1 MARTPPKKA
10 AAKNGVT
17 DFLARIKRDKAE
29 FVDFRFT
36 DTLGKNHHITVPA
49 ANVDAE
55 LLIEGKQFDG
65 SSIAGWRG
73 IENSDMKLV
82 PDFESAVMDPFVE
95 TAGRT
100 LIVVCDVY
108 DPVLNSGYNRDP
120 RSIAKRATEYLKKT
134 GVGDSAM
141 FGPEPEFFIFDS
153 VEWKTD
159 MHYSFVR
166 VRSSEAEWASAEK
179 MDGANPGHRPGIKG
193 GYFPVAPVDSLVEI
207 RNEICRKLAEVGI
220 PPEVHHHEVATAGQC
235 EIGAA
240 GGPAVRRGDISQMF
254 KYIVHNVAH
263 EFGKTATF
271 MPKPL
276 SDDNGSG
283 MHIHQ
288 SIAKN
293 GKPLFAGDKY
303 AGLSNE
309 ALWYVG
315 GILKHAR
322 ALNAIANPTTNSY
335 KRLLPG
341 FEAPTRLA
349 YSARNRSAAIR
360 IPFTHSP
367 KGRRIETRF
376 PDPMANPYLVF
387 SAMLLAGLDGILKKI
402 SPGDPTDFNL
412 YEMRRSRDK
421 VKIPSLCNSLPE
433 ALAALDSD
441 RDFLKAGGVFD
452 DDAIWSE
459 VEAFV
464 FGAACRLP
472 CPSNSRC
479 ITVGE
484 RGRRRAPNPAAV
496 LQSAP
501 NLPIANVENLPN
513 HQKTPPARAARFA
526 FEYQNQARV
535 PPELAQKTVLA
546 RIRKAFRH
554 FARFG
559 ARLAHHR

>member
-1 MARTPPKKA
+1 MARTPPKKT

-17 DFLARIKRDKAE
+17 NFLARIKRDKAE

-82 PDFESAVMDPFVE
+82 PDFESAVMDPFVD

-141 FGPEPEFFIFDS
+141 FGPEPEFFVFDS

-159 MHYSFVR
+159 MNYSFVR

-288 SIAKN
+288 SISKN

-452 DDAIWSE
+452 DDSIDAYLAIKWSE
-459 VEAFV
+459 VEAFR
-464 FGAACRLP
+464 RLP
-472 CPSNSRC
+472 
-479 ITVGE
+479 
-484 RGRRRAPNPAAV
+484 
-496 LQSAP
+496 
-501 NLPIANVENLPN
+501 LPIE
-513 HQKTPPARAARFA
+513 FA
-526 FEYQNQARV
+526 MYYSW
-535 PPELAQKTVLA
+535 
-546 RIRKAFRH
+546 
-554 FARFG
+554 
-559 ARLAHHR
+559 